1 MIFINLLPNIKLDFV
16 RTQRIR
22 RLLVLL
28 SIVIIL
34 CCFVIS
40 SFLFFVVEIQQP
52 ATINKREG
60 CLPSET
66 ASTDTDEDGADAGT
80 EEAGAEAGAEE
91 VAVAQKGVE
100 CTAEDLDPDSNRGIL
115 KEIKSN
121 EEGNTILTIQNQLQ
135 TLPDLHKLKTRPD
148 RLFGDPDDSDD
159 IAYLSLLV
167 PEERGAIKMAEFDFE
182 THNFTITG
190 SSKDVSKA
198 LSVHANIR
206 FMGYE
211 ECHQDK
217 SNRNTRVYPFRIN
230 DEPIGDDIGTD
241 QDSITFTIKGVFSK
255 QLFDREFSDEDL
267 KEIGKVPDDAVDPAK
282 LRDPNHPCKLP
293 AGEDRIDNPEF
304 KKLEEWWK
312 AN

>member
-16 RTQRIR
+16 RAQRIR

-28 SIVIIL
+28 SVVIVL

-52 ATINKREG
+52 ATITKREG
-60 CLPSET
+60 VCSSSQP
-66 ASTDTDEDGADAGT
+66 ASTDTAEADAGT
-80 EEAGAEAGAEE
+80 EEVATEGDAEAT
-91 VAVAQKGVE
+91 AQGRAE
-100 CTAEDLDPDSNRGIL
+100 CTNEDLDPESNLGIL

-135 TLPDLHKLKTRPD
+135 TLPDLHRLKTRPD

-159 IAYLSLLV
+159 IAYLSLLI
-167 PEERGAIKMAEFDFE
+167 PKERGTIKTAEFDFE
-182 THNFTITG
+182 THNFMITG
-190 SSKDVSKA
+190 SSTDVSRA

-230 DEPIGDDIGTD
+230 DEPIGDVGTAED
-241 QDSITFTIKGVFSK
+241 DITFTIEGVFSE
-255 QLFDREFSDEDL
+255 QLFDREYSDKDL
-267 KEIGKVPDDAVDPAK
+267 KKIGKVPDDAVDPAK

-293 AGEDRIDNPEF
+293 GSEERIDNLKF